1 MDYSRLICR
10 SPEEFMLPE
19 GADQHFSVPLSIAFG
34 EEEFKPYTMSTH
46 RYRFYPEPRLELAL
60 PEEVKIGKFQEIYVY
75 AYEDQPFFERKYSEV
90 MTFQVL
96 NWLFC
101 LISFAIQE
109 WRPDR
114 HFVQLRRIWHL
125 YGHVHKRD
133 YCNVRDTPYSG
144 TARRLRSRDCP
155 GHSRHERPRLQRGWL

>member
-1 MDYSRLICR
+1 
-10 SPEEFMLPE
+10 MLPE

-90 MTFQVL
+90 MTHQVL

-109 WRPDR
+109 WRSDR
-114 HFVQLRRIWHL
+114 HFVQL
-125 YGHVHKRD
+125 
-133 YCNVRDTPYSG
+133 
-144 TARRLRSRDCP
+144 
-155 GHSRHERPRLQRGWL
+155 